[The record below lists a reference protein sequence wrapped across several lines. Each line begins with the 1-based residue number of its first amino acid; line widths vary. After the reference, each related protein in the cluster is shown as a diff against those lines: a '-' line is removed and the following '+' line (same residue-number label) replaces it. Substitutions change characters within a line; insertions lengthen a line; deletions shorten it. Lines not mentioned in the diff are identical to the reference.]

1 MRPMINSKIK
11 RGNFITQ
18 QNLFDV
24 KKELRKSEKRIAEL
38 DKLIESAFEEK

>member
-1 MRPMINSKIK
+1 MINSKIK

-24 KKELRKSEKRIAEL
+24 KKELRKSEKRISEL
-38 DKLIESAFEEK
+38 NKLIESAFEEK